1 MTQRIPVNEPWISD
15 AAKHWVA
22 EVVESGFVSSAG
34 PMVAKFESAFAGF
47 LGVEHALAT
56 NSGTSALHLALLAL
70 GVGPGDEVIV
80 PDFTMIA
87 TVNAVLYCGATPVFV
102 DVEPDTFTLDPR
114 MVEGVITLRTRAIVV
129 VHVYGHSA
137 DMDPIMAMAR
147 GHGLSVVEDAAEAHG
162 ARYRGRLCGGLA
174 DIAAFSF
181 YGNKLI
187 TTGEGG
193 MVVTQDA
200 RLADRVRSLRDMAHD
215 PAKRFRHLEL
225 GFSYRMGSLQ
235 AALGFGQLQHVDE
248 LLARKQRMAAHYRR
262 RLAAHSSLLL
272 PVTREWAENVHWM
285 FAVLLEPSARLTRHE
300 FCAALRALGVDT
312 RDFFVPCSAQPFL
325 QAHVPAGQA
334 FPVANDIAERGC
346 YLPSGLALSDAQIDA
361 VADAIDEVLA

>member
-1 MTQRIPVNEPWISD
+1 MTQLIPVNEPWISET
-15 AAKHWVA
+15 AKQWVR

-34 PMVAKFESAFAGF
+34 PMVAKFETAFADY

-70 GVGPGDEVIV
+70 GIGAGDEVIV

-87 TVNAVLYCGATPVFV
+87 TANAVLYCGATPVFA
-102 DVEPDTFTLDPR
+102 DVEADTFGLDPR
-114 MVEGVITLRTRAIVV
+114 MIERVITRRTRAIVV

-137 DMDPIMAMAR
+137 DMDPIMAVAR
-147 GHGLSVVEDAAEAHG
+147 AHGLAVVEDAAEAHG

-193 MVVTQDA
+193 MVVTRDA
-200 RLADRVRSLRDMAHD
+200 ELAGRVRSLRDMAHD

-248 LLARKQRMAAHYRR
+248 LLARKRRMAAHYRH
-262 RLAAHSSLLL
+262 RLGTHACLRL
-272 PVTREWAENVHWM
+272 PITTAWAENVHWM
-285 FAVLLEPSARLTRHE
+285 FAVLLEPSARLTRDE
-300 FCAALRALGVDT
+300 FCAALRARGIDT

-325 QAHVPAGQA
+325 QAHVRSGQV

-346 YLPSGLALSDAQIDA
+346 YLPSGLALSAAQIDA